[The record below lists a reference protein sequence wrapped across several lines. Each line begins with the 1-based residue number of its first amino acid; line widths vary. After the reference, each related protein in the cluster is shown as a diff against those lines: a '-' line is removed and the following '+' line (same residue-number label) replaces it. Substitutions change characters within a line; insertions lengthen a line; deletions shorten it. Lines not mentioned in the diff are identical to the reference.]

1 MSLLPRSHRQF
12 QLKEYWDTFFTKR
25 NAPFEWYGEY
35 LDLCH
40 VLHKYLKPQNKVLV
54 IGCGNSKLSEDLYDA
69 GIHAIDNIDISE
81 VVIKQMTA
89 RNKDKRPNMTYHV
102 MDMLNVEYKDGLFDC
117 VLDKGTLDAVFT
129 DETEKTFEK
138 VDKLFN
144 EVERIL
150 KIGGR
155 YVCVSLAQEHILDK
169 LMLSFESGWVV
180 RVHKVD
186 QEAKGGSVGSRL
198 PVFVF
203 IMTKMATIQGR
214 PPIKVRVSLSF
225 PLLVSSLC
233 IIH

>member
-1 MSLLPRSHRQF
+1 M
-12 QLKEYWDTFFTKR
+12 R
-25 NAPFEWYGEY
+25 NA
-35 LDLCH
+35 
-40 VLHKYLKPQNKVLV
+40 V
-54 IGCGNSKLSEDLYDA
+54 
-69 GIHAIDNIDISE
+69 
-81 VVIKQMTA
+81 
-89 RNKDKRPNMTYHV
+89 
-102 MDMLNVEYKDGLFDC
+102 
-117 VLDKGTLDAVFT
+117 
-129 DETEKTFEK
+129 DETE
-138 VDKLFN
+138 KLFN